1 MSRSKKEWREH
12 FYEVGCAVKQLRN
25 KQGTAHGHSFVS
37 TIKPEEAKAATEAMG
52 IIAEYMMRKL

>member
-1 MSRSKKEWREH
+1 M
-12 FYEVGCAVKQLRN
+12 KQLRN